1 MNTVEDLN
9 KIPNR
14 KEQSP
19 LHLCGSPE
27 PQAEPGV

>member
-9 KIPNR
+9 KMPNR

-19 LHLCGSPE
+19 LHFRVSPE
-27 PQAEPGV
+27 PHAEPGV